1 MKKSY
6 IIFIVAVFIL
16 SGAGIYIYL
25 GFPTVRVPLTAE
37 LIMLGDLNEDNR
49 WNKQDEEILIKFVR
63 SPHDYSDRIAFKIDV
78 NHNGLIDNEDIL
90 ILQQLYKVENP
101 YQAADSFNKGS
112 EAYPRARELFKYHP
126 RNEYLQRPVFTL
138 PNIIPNDSPL
148 SFLSGIINDSYSPYQ
163 LELVREIYDEAVR
176 FSIAYEKRKDF
187 LEPVE
192 IEYLKGKTKL
202 CKTLLE
208 KGQFFNLLL
217 EVISLTED
225 AETLFYNQ
233 QTPFIQKILYFRDH
247 LRSLLKSETF
257 REFKGGKEN
266 ADKIFKQIDQYI
278 SSDLSM
284 DLRLENL
291 SPPRDLLKLENYA
304 DRIKWQYYKSTN
316 KKNDFERLVLYAQ
329 YDRRYLRAVS
339 KTTRKLTDVTVE
351 NHNLPMILL
360 FRKALQIKNND
371 KLAAVGLLDEAIR
384 IPFGWVHSIPKNLLP
399 SSIALENFL
408 LPGNKEDSSDKS
420 RHWNVF
426 GGISLY
432 KSPEESLKI
441 ALAREVQD
449 AKLENYSPESMR
461 EFVRDSIANING
473 IYYVVSMR
481 DQKY

>member
-1 MKKSY
+1 
-6 IIFIVAVFIL
+6 
-16 SGAGIYIYL
+16 
-25 GFPTVRVPLTAE
+25 
-37 LIMLGDLNEDNR
+37 MLGDLNEDNR
-49 WNKQDEEILIKFVR
+49 WDKQDEEILIKFMR
-63 SPHDYSDRIAFKIDV
+63 SPHVYSDRIAFKVDV
-78 NHNGLIDNEDIL
+78 NHNGLIDNEDID
-90 ILQQLYKVENP
+90 ILRQLYKVQNP
-101 YQAADSFNKGS
+101 YQAAESFNKGS

-138 PNIIPNDSPL
+138 PDAIPKDSPL
-148 SFLSGIINDSYSPYQ
+148 SFLSGIINESSSPYQ
-163 LELVREIYDEAVR
+163 LKLRQEIYDEAVR

-192 IEYLKGKTKL
+192 IEYLRSKTKL
-202 CKTLLE
+202 CRSLLE
-208 KGQFFNLLL
+208 KGQFFSLLL

-225 AETLFYNQ
+225 GETLFVNQ
-233 QTPFIQKILYFRDH
+233 QSQFIQKILYFRDH
-247 LRSLLKSETF
+247 LRELLKSESYKK
-257 REFKGGKEN
+257 FKGGKEN
-266 ADKIFKQIDQYI
+266 AENIFKQIDQYI

-284 DLRLENL
+284 DLKLENIA
-291 SPPRDLLKLENYA
+291 PPRDLLKLENYA
-304 DRIKWQYYKSTN
+304 ERVKWQYYKSTN
-316 KKNDFERLVLYAQ
+316 KKHDFEQLVLYAQ

-339 KTTRKLTDVTVE
+339 RTTKKLTDVTVE

-371 KLAAVGLLDEAIR
+371 TLAAVGLLDEAIR
-384 IPFGWVHSIPKNLLP
+384 IPFGWVRSIPKNLLP

-461 EFVRDSIANING
+461 EFIRDSIANING

-481 DQKY
+481 DQKN

>member
-16 SGAGIYIYL
+16 SGVGIYIYL
-25 GFPTVRVPLTAE
+25 GFPTVRVPITAE

-63 SPHDYSDRIAFKIDV
+63 SPHDYSNRIAFKVDV
-78 NHNGLIDNEDIL
+78 NHNGLIDNEDII
-90 ILQQLYKVENP
+90 ILHHLYKVENP
-101 YQAADSFNKGS
+101 YQAAESFDKGS
-112 EAYPRARELFKYHP
+112 DAYPRARELFKYHP

-138 PNIIPNDSPL
+138 PNAIPDDSPL
-148 SFLSGIINDSYSPYQ
+148 SFLSGIINKSYAPYQ
-163 LELVREIYDEAVR
+163 QELVREIYDEAVR
-176 FSIAYEKRKDF
+176 FNIAYEKRKNF
-187 LEPVE
+187 LDPTE
-192 IEYLKGKTKL
+192 IDYLKGKTKL
-202 CKTLLE
+202 CKSLLE
-208 KGQFFNLLL
+208 KGQLFNLLL

-225 AETLFYNQ
+225 SETLFYNQ
-233 QTPFIQKILYFRDH
+233 QTPFIQKILYFREH
-247 LRSLLKSETF
+247 LRDVLKSDNF
-257 REFKGGKEN
+257 KEFKGGKEN
-266 ADKIFKQIDQYI
+266 ADKIFKQIDKYLI
-278 SSDLSM
+278 SDLSI
-284 DLRLENL
+284 DLQLE
-291 SPPRDLLKLENYA
+291 SITPPRNLLKLENYA
-304 DRIKWQYYKSTN
+304 DRIKWQYHKSTN
-316 KKNDFERLVLYAQ
+316 KKHDFEQLVLYAQ

-339 KTTRKLTDVTVE
+339 RTTRKLTDITVE

-384 IPFGWVHSIPKNLLP
+384 IPFGWVRSIPKNLLP

-449 AKLENYSPESMR
+449 AKVENYSPDSMR
-461 EFVRDSIANING
+461 EFIRDSIANING

>member
-1 MKKSY
+1 MKEQ
-6 IIFIVAVFIL
+6 
-16 SGAGIYIYL
+16 
-25 GFPTVRVPLTAE
+25 TA
-37 LIMLGDLNEDNR
+37 
-49 WNKQDEEILIKFVR
+49 
-63 SPHDYSDRIAFKIDV
+63 
-78 NHNGLIDNEDIL
+78 IDNTKGQIIL
-90 ILQQLYKVENP
+90 YKNKLEVRLAEETVWLSLNQLADLFERDKSVISRHLHNVFEEKELNKDSVVAKYATTASDGKIYKVE
-101 YQAADSFNKGS
+101 YFNLDAIISVGYRVNSKRGTQFRIWATNILRKHLVDGYTINQKRLKAQQNKINELQDAVRLPGNITLLGDVSDEAKGIVRIITEYS
-112 EAYPRARELFKYHP
+112 RALNILDDFDHQRLVSPKGTKKSKY
-126 RNEYLQRPVFTL
+126 N
-138 PNIIPNDSPL
+138 
-148 SFLSGIINDSYSPYQ
+148 
-163 LELVREIYDEAVR
+163 EAVR

-202 CKTLLE
+202 CKSLLE

-225 AETLFYNQ
+225 GETLFYNQ

-247 LRSLLKSETF
+247 LRELLKSESF
-257 REFKGGKEN
+257 KEFKGGKEN
-266 ADKIFKQIDQYI
+266 ADKIFQQIDKYI
-278 SSDLSM
+278 S
-284 DLRLENL
+284 
-291 SPPRDLLKLENYA
+291 
-304 DRIKWQYYKSTN
+304 
-316 KKNDFERLVLYAQ
+316 
-329 YDRRYLRAVS
+329 
-339 KTTRKLTDVTVE
+339 VE

-384 IPFGWVHSIPKNLLP
+384 IPFGWVRSIPKNLLP

-432 KSPEESLKI
+432 KSPEASLKI

-461 EFVRDSIANING
+461 EFIRDSIANING